1 MDHNASCRFNT
12 VNPQLYF
19 VCLDSLIVLEESLGN
34 GEDTGRGVR
43 SNAKIYNN
51 FHVSNVSIS

>member
-1 MDHNASCRFNT
+1 MDHNTSCRFNT

-43 SNAKIYNN
+43 SNAKIYII
-51 FHVSNVSIS
+51 ISM